1 MCSQFIAKIERIPH
15 LRNPFRLFRLITSS
29 LADDVANTV
38 TDQNLNSDTWRK
50 SLVVRHVYQRA
61 GDTVGQFVGV
71 GWVYF
76 FEHRNLLVHRK
87 KTPRLQ
93 GPSRSSTV
101 KRTAPHVE
109 PLPVKWTV
117 K

>member
-71 GWVYF
+71 RGVYF
-76 FEHRNLLVHRK
+76 FVHGD
-87 KTPRLQ
+87 LQ
-93 GPSRSSTV
+93 N
-101 KRTAPHVE
+101 
-109 PLPVKWTV
+109 
-117 K
+117 